1 MLLTI
6 ATLLATWVGT
16 IDRNNFRLTIATIL
30 ATWVGTIDRN
40 NFRHAI
46 QGARHAEVPQVV
58 FGFRR
63 SWAMKELL
71 AGRRLEGTN
80 FRRCNPRSQARRSS
94 TSSLWL
100 QRVLGDERI
109 VGWTEARGNQGGRY
123 MFVPACKALASRVDS
138 RFKIQK
144 NFLNPESWIQDS
156 RFSGAFLES
165 RSRIQ
170 DSRVKIQKELLESRP
185 WPRLSGGKKWDSRS
199 SFWILNLE
207 SRTLDSRSSFWIL
220 NLES

>member
-1 MLLTI
+1 MEMLLTI

-46 QGARHAEVPQVV
+46 QGARRAEVPQVV

-100 QRVLGDERI
+100 QTVLGDERV

-138 RFKIQK
+138 RFKIQD
-144 NFLNPESWIQDS
+144 P
-156 RFSGAFLES
+156 
-165 RSRIQ
+165 
-170 DSRVKIQKELLESRP
+170 KELLESRV
-185 WPRLSGGKKWDSRS
+185 
-199 SFWILNLE
+199 
-207 SRTLDSRSSFWIL
+207 LDSRFKIQDFQGLFL
-220 NLES
+220 NPGPGFKIQESRFKKNFLNPGPGHASLEARSGIQEVLFGS